1 MVPDRAGSDRFWGIL
16 EFNHENTNA
25 TSAEAETALARVLP
39 NFPGSQEVR
48 EEIAAL
54 AYHYWQEREAKD
66 GSPDEDWFRAEKIVH
81 NRLTARTTAY

>member
-1 MVPDRAGSDRFWGIL
+1 MMKQPA
-16 EFNHENTNA
+16 ENTNA
-25 TSAEAETALARVLP
+25 TSTEAEAALTRVLQIL
-39 NFPGSQEVR
+39 PGSQEVR

-81 NRLTARTTAY
+81 NRLTARTTA